1 MNSGPFPSSMPPEL
15 ARAAKPDFPRWRQ
28 MVTATGGCAQPVRLQ
43 GRRLTIDTTTGEV
56 IDEYTT
62 DNEPTG
68 YLLTA
73 CGNRRASRCPA
84 CADVYRRDAYHL
96 IFARLAGGKGIPDTI
111 SDHPRVFATLTAPS
125 FGPVH
130 TSREQ
135 GGRPR
140 LCRPRRNSGTCQH
153 GRPVGCTARHERGD
167 PQLGTP
173 LCPDCYDYM
182 AAVLWNAHAGQL
194 WKRFRTYTERALA
207 AQARLRRAALRRQA
221 RLGYAKIAEY
231 QARGLVHFHA
241 VIRIDGP
248 AGPEDT
254 PPAWANVQ
262 QLEQAIRTAARNV
275 AISTPDPHQSG
286 RSLTLRWGNQL
297 DVRPVHLADTGSGD
311 AFEDAKVA
319 GYIAKYATKG
329 AEATSTTD
337 RPIRSAYE
345 VATLHIPDHPCRMIR
360 ACWAL
365 AARPEYADLCLR
377 QWSHMLGYRGHFL
390 TKPRRYSTTLS
401 ALRQARADHR
411 AAEARQRHGQ
421 PEPVSGN
428 VVNESQWRFAGSG
441 YRQGEAIWAD
451 VARERVR
458 LARAIDEDGN
468 KR

>member
-1 MNSGPFPSSMPPEL
+1 MP
-15 ARAAKPDFPRWRQ
+15 
-28 MVTATGGCAQPVRLQ
+28 RLL
-43 GRRLTIDTTTGEV
+43 RL
-56 IDEYTT
+56 
-62 DNEPTG
+62 
-68 YLLTA
+68 
-73 CGNRRASRCPA
+73 
-84 CADVYRRDAYHL
+84 H
-96 IFARLAGGKGIPDTI
+96 
-111 SDHPRVFATLTAPS
+111 
-125 FGPVH
+125 
-130 TSREQ
+130 
-135 GGRPR
+135 GGRAVE
-140 LCRPRRNSGTCQH
+140 RPCWPALETLPHLHRTGTRR
-153 GRPVGCTARHERGD
+153 P
-167 PQLGTP
+167 
-173 LCPDCYDYM
+173 
-182 AAVLWNAHAGQL
+182 GQ
-194 WKRFRTYTERALA
+194 T
-207 AQARLRRAALRRQA
+207 QARRPAPTS

-390 TKPRRYSTTLS
+390 TKSRRYSTTLS